1 MCDQKVTTLMV
12 SDKRN
17 STENLLWIQIK
28 LYFSLD
34 LDQS

>member
-1 MCDQKVTTLMV
+1 MCDQKVTTLME